1 MAKDYRSIGQIYRD
15 MQDGKSIED
24 GDLKGLEQQMR
35 TVEAKID
42 EVLEYGSQ
50 QAKDQYAKDT
60 PGQSPGIEQE
70 PTHAIHPKVAVD
82 GVPEKGGAIKKPKL
96 DTVAK
101 PLPEAKLDPVGQ
113 ADADID
119 NDGDVDSSDKY
130 LKNRRKKISKAIKG
144 KEVKEEQE
152 ENEQLDEYGMVMA
165 NKDACPMCSKKNGKQ
180 VLYSSCG
187 CEKKEDVQ
195 NEMSMSVTLQ
205 RRKNNMYKVTGVGD
219 KMKAHG
225 GIKKGEKFHDSEIDG
240 MHDSGIKVKYEKDKK
255 KKQFEFVVP
264 QFSHF
269 VQESSWDGGD
279 PSDATPKA
287 QLEKERSERLKKMN
301 KKPQPAKPVN
311 EISNATKMS
320 YISKANKEISDKE
333 KAGQN
338 KPDSIMKKD
347 TMKRRMGVRI
357 AKAKLE
363 SFDSFDEAGRWDQSS
378 QGRRYRNMS
387 PEEKKRLAQKN
398 RVMKQAKAVYSGE
411 NYEYVPLADYTEE
424 DAKYMFE
431 AMTPAERK
439 VAAGKIFQMHQ
450 AKMRNKASM
459 AAKKDAMKAA
469 KGYKTSDDSHLDKK
483 SDYQKPKGK
492 RGVSDTPHIVGQ
504 LRSVVDNDKH
514 PGVKFKDGSTKKVSQ
529 DHAKSWLKKHD
540 SSKPAQ
546 RLAMYKHHDSPK
558 AFKQGMS
565 EASSAEVLK
574 KRYASY
580 NPEDNPQATKRI
592 KDHIP
597 GMKTY
602 KMHPGA
608 KLTDQGYSKKGK
620 MAALKKQHERRPE
633 QYGIT
638 KEESL
643 DELKIS
649 TMDKYKRKAYGD
661 IQTGENARHKGYP
674 EKEIDKRQDKRYK
687 GIDTANKRIAKKQVK
702 MAKGI
707 AFDKRYKGGN
717 MTGASKAID
726 KIKPGLSDH
735 PKVKGALRRANETV
749 EFNKQLFGQNEAI
762 ERRADRKTIIATDP
776 ATGRKVVKVAPKK
789 EIDICLLYTSP
800 SPRD

>member
-15 MQDGKSIED
+15 MQSGKSIED

-187 CEKKEDVQ
+187 CEKKEEVQ

-789 EIDICLLYTSP
+789 EIDIGKGKMA
-800 SPRD
+800 